1 MNDNK
6 LSHKNTAV
14 ISKIIEPIKKY
25 FGDFSI
31 VRGGKHTFLG
41 MSIEIKNSI
50 IKIGMFENMRECM
63 TMFGEYVSTP
73 VSTPATQTLFEVR
86 EDTEQ

>member
-41 MSIEIKNSI
+41 MSIEIKNNVI
-50 IKIGMFENMRECM
+50 HIDMVQNMKECM
-63 TMFGEYVSTP
+63 TVFGEDNKTVIMM
-73 VSTPATQTLFEVR
+73 
-86 EDTEQ
+86 

>member
-1 MNDNK
+1 
-6 LSHKNTAV
+6 
-14 ISKIIEPIKKY
+14 
-25 FGDFSI
+25 
-31 VRGGKHTFLG
+31 

-73 VSTPATQTLFEVR
+73 VSTPTTQTLFEVR